1 MRVIATIALLFAL
14 LVPAFSAYAGG
25 SKNPYYN
32 HGAYR
37 AMPYRATG
45 GGVARANRSFKDD
58 KKSVKR
64 VEWSRKNLRYQ

>member
-1 MRVIATIALLFAL
+1 MRVIATMALVCAL
-14 LVPAFSAYAGG
+14 LVPAFSAYAGD
-25 SKNPYYN
+25 SRKPYYN

-58 KKSVKR
+58 RKSAKR
-64 VEWSRKNLRYQ
+64 VEWSRKDLRYQ

>member
-1 MRVIATIALLFAL
+1 MRVIATIALVFAL
-14 LVPAFSAYAGG
+14 LAPAFSTYAGD
-25 SKNPYYN
+25 SRKPYYN

-58 KKSVKR
+58 RRSAKRIEWNKKA
-64 VEWSRKNLRYQ
+64 LRHQ